1 MANSFEMIAKTFQ
14 GLEEVLAKELE
25 ELGADQV
32 EIIRRGVRFYGDKE
46 MLYKANF
53 CCRTALRI
61 LKPIYQFDA
70 SDTDEVY
77 DKIKSFNWS
86 DYLTTKKTFA
96 IDAVVYSDTFKHSKF
111 LTYKIKDAI
120 VDYFMEKEG
129 ERPSVRMTNPDL
141 QLNIHVSQEHC
152 TLSLDS
158 SGESLHLRGYKEE
171 QTEAP
176 LNEVMAAGLLKLS
189 GWSGQSDFMDPMCGS
204 GTIAIEAVL
213 MALNIAPG
221 VYRKGYAFE
230 KWADFDEEL
239 LQNLYNDDSN
249 EKEFNFKAYASDI
262 SSQALRIA
270 EKNIKSAGLSKYI
283 TIQHKPFQ
291 SVERPQNDTFVLFN
305 PPYGERLKMNSL
317 ATLYEEI
324 GTKLKRD
331 FTDMSIWM
339 ITVSNEATDKIGLR
353 PSEKYQLLNGSL
365 ECEFRKYEMF
375 KGRRNEYLK
384 ERAGKQKDLKRKDE
398 ETQSGSWDGV
408 YIRKNRDYWD
418 REAGGDDQLSEY
430 HRRRHE
436 EFAKKNAP
444 RETGRGGDVKERRFD
459 DRKKGRGAFD
469 ERKSV
474 SRDKK
479 PFGKREGR
487 GGFK

>member
-120 VDYFMEKEG
+120 VDYFLEKEG

-249 EKEFNFKAYASDI
+249 EKEFNFKAYF
-262 SSQALRIA
+262 
-270 EKNIKSAGLSKYI
+270 LS
-283 TIQHKPFQ
+283 P
-291 SVERPQNDTFVLFN
+291 
-305 PPYGERLKMNSL
+305 
-317 ATLYEEI
+317 
-324 GTKLKRD
+324 
-331 FTDMSIWM
+331 
-339 ITVSNEATDKIGLR
+339 
-353 PSEKYQLLNGSL
+353 
-365 ECEFRKYEMF
+365 
-375 KGRRNEYLK
+375 
-384 ERAGKQKDLKRKDE
+384 
-398 ETQSGSWDGV
+398 
-408 YIRKNRDYWD
+408 
-418 REAGGDDQLSEY
+418 
-430 HRRRHE
+430 
-436 EFAKKNAP
+436 
-444 RETGRGGDVKERRFD
+444 
-459 DRKKGRGAFD
+459 
-469 ERKSV
+469 
-474 SRDKK
+474 
-479 PFGKREGR
+479 
-487 GGFK
+487 